1 MSAQSLFLFGIFV
14 DWDMF
19 KMNSLTS
26 NSKEIMFGWKSDL
39 NAK

>member
-14 DWDMF
+14 NWDML